1 MQITDIYIYII
12 NGRGPKADPCGTPYF
27 KYHLLD

>member
-1 MQITDIYIYII
+1 MQITDIYIIS
-12 NGRGPKADPCGTPYF
+12 GRGPKADPCGTPYF